1 MRRREF
7 NPDDTLGK
15 AMELFWQKGYKS
27 TSMRD
32 LVAHTGV
39 SHEGLYGVFGNKEQL
54 FQAALERYAQVV
66 AKEVSK
72 PLERPDTSLPDIRAF
87 FAQLLGEASDPRFRS
102 GCLACNAAF
111 ELADEMPC
119 ADTAMRRRFGHLT
132 ELFRDALK
140 RARERGEIAQH
151 RDPDDLADFLSG
163 TMIAMALM
171 VRAGQTSTR
180 IERFVKTALS
190 VLE

>member
-7 NPDDTLGK
+7 DPDDALGK

-66 AKEVSK
+66 GEEVSK
-72 PLERPDTSLPDIRAF
+72 PLERPDTSLSDIKAF
-87 FAQLLGEASDPRFRS
+87 FAQLMEKAADPQFRN

-119 ADTAMRRRFGHLT
+119 AGAAMRHRFDHLT
-132 ELFRDALK
+132 ELFRAALE
-140 RARERGEIAQH
+140 RARERGEIADD
-151 RDPDDLADFLSG
+151 RDPDVLAEFLSD
-163 TMIAMALM
+163 TMNAMALM
-171 VRAGQTSTR
+171 LRAGQSPAK

-190 VLE
+190 ILE

>member
-7 NPDDTLGK
+7 DPDDALGK

-39 SHEGLYGVFGNKEQL
+39 SHEGLYGVFGSKEQL
-54 FQAALERYAQVV
+54 FQAALERYGQLVGQ
-66 AKEVSK
+66 EVSE
-72 PLERPDTSLPDIRAF
+72 PLERPDTSLPDIKAF
-87 FAQLLGEASDPRFRS
+87 FAQLMEKAIDPRFRN

-111 ELADEMPC
+111 ELANEMPC
-119 ADTAMRRRFGHLT
+119 AGAAMRHRFDHLT
-132 ELFRDALK
+132 ELFRAALK
-140 RARERGEIAQH
+140 RARERGEIEED
-151 RDPDDLADFLSG
+151 RDPDFLAEFLSG
-163 TMIAMALM
+163 TMNAMALM
-171 VRAGQTSTR
+171 VRAGQSSTR

-190 VLE
+190 VLD